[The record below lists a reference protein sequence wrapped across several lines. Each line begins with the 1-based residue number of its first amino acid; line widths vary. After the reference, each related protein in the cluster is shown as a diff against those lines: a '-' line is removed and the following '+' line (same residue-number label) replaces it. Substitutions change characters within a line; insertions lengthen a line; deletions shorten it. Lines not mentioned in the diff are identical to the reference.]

1 MERGCR
7 MEGIVPD
14 ALRTTARQ
22 PLSLLSLLSPVVV
35 PMATARRA
43 LAGRPLHSKRAVR
56 KARNK
61 LCGACVTPVCITY
74 GPCGTGR
81 NYRPAARDDLR
92 GIKSWLAER
101 ARVPY
106 SIVPLTTLI

>member
-1 MERGCR
+1 M
-7 MEGIVPD
+7 
-14 ALRTTARQ
+14 
-22 PLSLLSLLSPVVV
+22 
-35 PMATARRA
+35 A
-43 LAGRPLHSKRAVR
+43 LAGRLLHSKRAVR

-61 LCGACVTPVCITY
+61 LCDACVTPRAY
-74 GPCGTGR
+74 YLWPCGTGR

-106 SIVPLTTLI
+106 SIVPLTHFDRAPVATGNREKGMHSFCAALRPFNLDSLGSVGAIP